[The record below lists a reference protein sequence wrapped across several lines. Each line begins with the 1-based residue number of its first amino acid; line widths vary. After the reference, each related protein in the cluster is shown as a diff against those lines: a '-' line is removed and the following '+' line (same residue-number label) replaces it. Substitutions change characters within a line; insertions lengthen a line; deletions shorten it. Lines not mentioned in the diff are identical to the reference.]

1 MEWSSRRF
9 APEVQREFYRLAA
22 KSFSSCEC
30 ETGALRR
37 THRVLLRVLLRALGV
52 DMSYTARNSP
62 WRPSGTRS
70 APKLDTWAQRRCFC
84 STAGWAHGLSGRKG
98 GADLLSS
105 SARDGWDECQKL
117 PFGMSQEMGMG
128 RFALIPAWTHAKE
141 DFQNSQPVISCHEVK
156 KNISYSLFFHSKA
169 CNQKLA
175 GIIMR
180 RFVCYV
186 NMFLKSWIQM
196 TKF

>member
-1 MEWSSRRF
+1 MEWSSKRF

-52 DMSYTARNSP
+52 DMNYTARNSP

-70 APKLDTWAQRRCFC
+70 APKLDTWAQRRCSC
-84 STAGWAHGLSGRKG
+84 SAAGWAHGLSGRKG

-141 DFQNSQPVISCHEVK
+141 DFQNSQPVISCHKVK
-156 KNISYSLFFHSKA
+156 KKYPIACSSTPRHAIKSLRG
-169 CNQKLA
+169 LLRE
-175 GIIMR
+175 GL
-180 RFVCYV
+180 FV
-186 NMFLKSWIQM
+186 L
-196 TKF
+196 